1 MAYFSRLMVRTI
13 LGALVLAPAA
23 AHAQSSA
30 PVSSGRPGYFR
41 LQGGQFDGT
50 EDRKAARQIPA
61 SAVPG
66 SAAPSRPVLPTSR
79 VLSDL
84 AQAPATPPKGRVRIQ
99 GRTRAE
105 PPVPLPA
112 PPSLDVNIRN
122 QMRKFVQSISKFT
135 RRYNRNFG
143 VVTQGGL
150 ELLIKRDPVVG
161 TRISPA
167 RTYIRSIDGVIKDGL
182 FFGKRVFGEP
192 PPQEILAR
200 HLRLTDIA
208 KDNGLRVLVVDYGTD
223 PKTADESRRRNKE
236 KGYVSITA
244 PAPLADLNSLPSY
257 PRRPYGENA
266 RSMLSLKDV
275 SNFAYISDSAAFGR
289 ADEFALKMHGTNY
302 DLLIVDVFHGRE
314 PLSKQAVATLKY
326 KKLGARRLVFATVD
340 IGAAASFR
348 YYWKENWGEGSP
360 IWIKAPV
367 RDDPDSY
374 HVEFWRP
381 EWQRIIAGDTQS
393 YVYGIIAQ
401 GFDGVVLTGVEEA
414 YRFFEAGDEQEE
426 EAPTAA
432 APAAAPGQ

>member
-23 AHAQSSA
+23 AHGQSSA
-30 PVSSGRPGYFR
+30 PASQDRQGYFR
-41 LQGGQFDGT
+41 LQDGPWDGS
-50 EDRKAARQIPA
+50 EDKKAARQIPA
-61 SAVPG
+61 MAV
-66 SAAPSRPVLPTSR
+66 RPAR
-79 VLSDL
+79 SDL
-84 AQAPATPPKGRVRIQ
+84 AQAPATPPRGRVRIQ
-99 GRTRAE
+99 GRTVAE

-112 PPSLDVNIRN
+112 PPGLDVKIRN

-143 VVTQGGL
+143 VIAQGGL

-167 RTYIRSIDGVIKDGL
+167 RAYIRSIDGVIKDGL

-192 PPQEILAR
+192 PPEEILAR

-208 KDNGLRVLVVDYGTD
+208 KANGLRVLVVDYGTD

-236 KGYVSITA
+236 KGYVSITV

-266 RSMLSLKDV
+266 RSILSLKDV
-275 SNFAYISDSAAFGR
+275 SNFAYISDSAAFGQ
-289 ADEFALKMHGTNY
+289 ADEFALKMHDTNY

-314 PLSKQAVATLKY
+314 PLGKQAVATLKY
-326 KKLGARRLVFATVD
+326 KKLGARRLVYATVD
-340 IGAAASFR
+340 VGAAASFR
-348 YYWKENWGEGSP
+348 YYWKANWGEGSP
-360 IWIKAPV
+360 MWIKAPV

-401 GFDGVVLTGVEEA
+401 GFDGVVLTGIEEA
-414 YRFFEAGDEQEE
+414 YRFFEGAEEQEE
-426 EAPTAA
+426 EPTAA
-432 APAAAPGQ
+432 APAATPVPAPAPGQ

>member
-23 AHAQSSA
+23 AYGQSSA
-30 PVSSGRPGYFR
+30 PAGV
-41 LQGGQFDGT
+41 QFNGS
-50 EDRKAARQIPA
+50 EDKKAARQIPPR
-61 SAVPG
+61 AVPS
-66 SAAPSRPVLPTSR
+66 SAASSRPRRPVRRGRSN
-79 VLSDL
+79 L
-84 AQAPATPPKGRVRIQ
+84 AQAQVTPDPGRVRIQ
-99 GRTRAE
+99 SQDRKGYSRLQGRTVAK
-105 PPVPLPA
+105 PPAPLPA
-112 PPSLDVNIRN
+112 PPSLNIGIRN
-122 QMRKFVQSISKFT
+122 QMRKFIQSISKFT
-135 RRYNRNFG
+135 RRYNQNFG

-167 RTYIRSIDGVIKDGL
+167 RAYIRSIDGVIKDGL

-192 PPQEILAR
+192 PPDEILAR
-200 HLRLTDIA
+200 HLRLMDIA
-208 KDNGLRVLVVDYGTD
+208 KANGLRVLVVDYGTD

-244 PAPLADLNSLPSY
+244 PVPLADLNSLPPY

-266 RSMLSLKDV
+266 KSMLSLKNV
-275 SNFAYISDSAAFGR
+275 SNFAYISNSKAFGR

-302 DLLIVDVFHGRE
+302 DLLIVDVFQGRE

-326 KKLGARRLVFATVD
+326 KKLGARRLVYATVD
-340 IGAAASFR
+340 IGTAASFL
-348 YYWKENWGEGSP
+348 YYWKANWGEGSP
-360 IWIKAPV
+360 MWIKAPV

-414 YRFFEAGDEQEE
+414 YRFFEGAEQEE
-426 EAPTAA
+426 EAP
-432 APAAAPGQ
+432 GQ